1 MSLINSLKH
10 TFDILD
16 GAYSQNTVKSY
27 YADVVHF
34 VDWCDANDIVAFPI
48 SDANLIKFIDDHR
61 MSQKY
66 STVRRKFSALR
77 KLTRSWDM
85 MM

>member
-1 MSLINSLKH
+1 MSH
-10 TFDILD
+10 FDIIHNVFALME
-16 GAYSQNTVKSY
+16 GAYSQNTIKSY

-61 MSQKY
+61 MSHKY
-66 STVRRKFSALR
+66 STIRRKFSAL
-77 KLTRSWDM
+77 KKINSIL
-85 MM
+85 